1 MMTNTIVMIMI
12 VKSTFVVKMLMKT
25 TTSMT
30 RKLAKPRAKIWPP
43 YLYFTSFLIFQC
55 KTIFGSSYQT
65 VLDLCCP
72 THFMTISQIWPLFP
86 GLPSIFLPEIKN
98 KRGGLFSEIEE
109 HAQSIQAFCGA
120 TDAMKVNWIFTF
132 SPIISVHDLFCNNY
146 NNIQKGSAAWELFP
160 HNPVFL
166 SERIPCLSYTILYNL
181 LLN

>member
-55 KTIFGSSYQT
+55 KTIFASSSFVSPYP
-65 VLDLCCP
+65 LHDK
-72 THFMTISQIWPLFP
+72 ISNLTSFSGASLNLF
-86 GLPSIFLPEIKN
+86 PEIKN
-98 KRGGLFSEIEE
+98 KRGGLFSEMEE
-109 HAQSIQAFCGA
+109 HAQPIQAFCGA
-120 TDAMKVNWIFTF
+120 TDAMKQNWIFTF

-160 HNPVFL
+160 HNPVFRCA
-166 SERIPCLSYTILYNL
+166 SISCFQVVTK
-181 LLN
+181 